1 MKLDGSRLRLAAS
14 DLANHLGCRHLTN
27 LNRLV
32 ATGTLKVPTWLDP
45 SVKVMAERWL
55 EHERQYLEHLKSSG
69 LNVVEVGNGAD
80 AVAVELRSL
89 RQGNQHTLVGASP
102 FEGAGLWY

>member
-1 MKLDGSRLRLAAS
+1 MKLDGSRLRLAAT

-32 ATGTLKVPTWLDP
+32 ATGTLKPPSWRDP
-45 SVKVMAERWL
+45 SAEVMQKRGL

-69 LNVVEVGNGAD
+69 LTVVEVGDGTDD
-80 AVAVELRSL
+80 AAVETTREAM
-89 RQGNQHTLVGASP
+89 RGPARM
-102 FEGAGLWY
+102 